1 MFPPHPFSIQSY
13 AIPSQEDAPF
23 IQIES
28 DTRIQILESM
38 DLLPDADKE
47 QCAAFIVSF
56 FI

>member
-1 MFPPHPFSIQSY
+1 MFPHSFSTSSY
-13 AIPSQEDAPF
+13 AIPSQEDAPS
-23 IQIES
+23 IEIES